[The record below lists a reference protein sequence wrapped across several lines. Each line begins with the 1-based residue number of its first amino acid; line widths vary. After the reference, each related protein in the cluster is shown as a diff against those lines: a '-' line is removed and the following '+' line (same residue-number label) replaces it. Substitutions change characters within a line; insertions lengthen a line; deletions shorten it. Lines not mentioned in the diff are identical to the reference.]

1 VASYKRANRVSG
13 EIRGALAEILTHGLK
28 DPRVTPITM
37 TSVRVTDDLRI
48 ARINFVPLGGEGDG
62 AKILAGLE
70 AARGY
75 LRRELGRRVR
85 LKYVPELRFH
95 LDEGLSESFRVTE
108 ILDQMGSK
116 EVSPASD
123 VEEE

>member
-1 VASYKRANRVSG
+1 MASYKRANRVSG
-13 EIRGALAEILTHGLK
+13 EIRAALAEILTHGLK

-48 ARINFVPLGGEGDG
+48 ARINFVPLGGEGDD

-108 ILDQMGSK
+108 ILDQMGSQ
-116 EVSPASD
+116 ETSPASD
-123 VEEE
+123 VEDD

>member
-1 VASYKRANRVSG
+1 MASYKRANRVSG

-95 LDEGLSESFRVTE
+95 LDTALDEAIAMTRL
-108 ILDQMGSK
+108 LDQMAA
-116 EVSPASD
+116 ER
-123 VEEE
+123 EE

>member
-1 VASYKRANRVSG
+1 
-13 EIRGALAEILTHGLK
+13 
-28 DPRVTPITM
+28 M

-48 ARINFVPLGGEGDG
+48 ARINFVPLGGEGDD

-108 ILDQMGSK
+108 ILDQMGSQ
-116 EVSPASD
+116 EVSLASD
-123 VEEE
+123 LEDE